1 MKTKQ
6 RRRTSLALS
15 CLASITLSLSLS
27 QSIYAG
33 TACEGYD
40 GGVVFYCDGQGEKIC
55 HSITMNGETR
65 VCHGVKKTT
74 ITPVVN

>member
-6 RRRTSLALS
+6 RKRALFTLV
-15 CLASITLSLSLS
+15 CLICITLSLSQATS
-27 QSIYAG
+27 AG

-40 GGVVFYCDGQGEKIC
+40 GGVVYYCDGKGEKIC

-74 ITPVVN
+74 VNPVVN

>member
-6 RRRTSLALS
+6 RNRALLALA
-15 CLASITLSLSLS
+15 CLISITLSLPHA
-27 QSIYAG
+27 INAG

-40 GGVVFYCDGQGEKIC
+40 GGVVFYCDGKGEKIC

-65 VCHGVKKTT
+65 VCHGVKKTMVS
-74 ITPVVN
+74 PVVN